1 VSLQGTLDT
10 LSLPEL
16 CELLSGTNKTGA
28 LHVRAE
34 TGQGVLWFAAGKV
47 CAGEAGGQTGPPPPG
62 AGGDLL
68 ERLHDVCFELFR
80 FSEGT
85 FEFEPDRRP
94 SWPADRGVEV
104 AGLLAETDRRM
115 AEWREIIAVIPSIE
129 ARPRLVPE
137 PPAGGPITL
146 DAAQWRVVTGIDGR
160 RRVSALIRVLD
171 GGEFTVCKVLRNLVQ
186 AGLVEID
193 ADPSAASGAGDNAGV
208 AAAAGAGTGIGSGTG
223 GRSSAEAS
231 AGSRAASDPAP
242 PARSGRGQGRSEP
255 EREPVSVEADAE
267 PDADPDPMADGLDR
281 GAVVALLASARSK

>member
-1 VSLQGTLDT
+1 MALQGTLDT

-34 TGQGVLWFAAGKV
+34 TGTGVLWFTDGKV
-47 CAGEAGGQTGPPPPG
+47 CAGEAGVQTGPPPPG

-80 FSEGT
+80 YTEGS

-94 SWPADRGVEV
+94 SWPADRNVEV
-104 AGLLAETDRRM
+104 SGLVAETERRM
-115 AEWREIIAVIPSIE
+115 AEWREIIAIIPSIE

-137 PPAGGPITL
+137 PPTGGPITL

-171 GGEFTVCKVLRNLVQ
+171 GGEFTVCKILRSLVQ
-186 AGLVEID
+186 AGLVEIEA
-193 ADPSAASGAGDNAGV
+193 ADGAAAGGDGPAV
-208 AAAAGAGTGIGSGTG
+208 AAAL
-223 GRSSAEAS
+223 
-231 AGSRAASDPAP
+231 PAP
-242 PARSGRGQGRSEP
+242 ADGDPVDGRPSSKAGRERQVENDVDPEPA
-255 EREPVSVEADAE
+255 D
-267 PDADPDPMADGLDR
+267 DNDNTDPLADGLDR
-281 GAVVALLASARSK
+281 GAVVALLANARSK